1 MAYTRRRRHETK
13 SEINIVP
20 FLDVLLVLLLIFM
33 ATAPIISQSVQV
45 DLPDSAESSAVE
57 TKDDRPPVILEV
69 SGVDQYAMSIDGK
82 RDENLSAD
90 QVMQN
95 ARLNIGQGDQKTTF
109 LVGGAKDVPYEEVI
123 KALNLLHEAGVTS
136 VGLMTNPI

>member
-1 MAYTRRRRHETK
+1 MAYSRRKRHDMK

-45 DLPDSAESSAVE
+45 DLPDSTESSSVE

-69 SGVDQYAMSIDGK
+69 SGIDQYAMSIDGK
-82 RDENLSAD
+82 REENLSAD

-95 ARLNIGQGDQKTTF
+95 ARLNLGTAAQKTTF
-109 LVGGAKDVPYEEVI
+109 LVGGAKEVPYEEVI

>member
-1 MAYTRRRRHETK
+1 ETK

-45 DLPDSAESSAVE
+45 DLPDATESSAVE

-95 ARLNIGQGDQKTTF
+95 ARLNVGQGDHKTTF

>member
-1 MAYTRRRRHETK
+1 MAYVRRRRHETK

-45 DLPDSAESSAVE
+45 DLPDATESSAVE

-95 ARLNIGQGDQKTTF
+95 ARLNVGQGDHKTTF

>member
-1 MAYTRRRRHETK
+1 MAYSRRKRHDMK

-45 DLPDSAESSAVE
+45 DLPDSTESSSVE

-69 SGVDQYAMSIDGK
+69 SGIDQYAMSIDGK
-82 RDENLSAD
+82 R
-90 QVMQN
+90 
-95 ARLNIGQGDQKTTF
+95 
-109 LVGGAKDVPYEEVI
+109 
-123 KALNLLHEAGVTS
+123 
-136 VGLMTNPI
+136 

>member
-1 MAYTRRRRHETK
+1 MSYRHKRRDIK
-13 SEINIVP
+13 SEINIIP

-45 DLPDSAESSAVE
+45 ELPDAVDSQNVPNE
-57 TKDDRPPVILEV
+57 DKMPVILEV
-69 SGVDQYAMSIDGK
+69 SG
-82 RDENLSAD
+82 
-90 QVMQN
+90 
-95 ARLNIGQGDQKTTF
+95 IGQYTLSIGGERSEGLTEEMVTAISKQEFEKDNDTMF

-123 KALNLLHEAGVTS
+123 KALNLLHLAGIKS